1 MKFHLA
7 TKLPQAIQGLNG
19 AHEYLRAGT
28 KPLGSHSEIKKTAMA
43 FRVAEDEVLAVLE
56 TQADASLYERRT

>member
-7 TKLPQAIQGLNG
+7 TKLPQAIRGLNG

-28 KPLGSHSEIKKTAMA
+28 KPLGSHSEIKRPLHGIAP
-43 FRVAEDEVLAVLE
+43 AEDEVLAVRE
-56 TQADASLYERRT
+56 T